1 MKNRHEEEFIALARS
16 NEKLIYKVCSF
27 YVSPTAPVEDLY
39 QEVIANLWHSW
50 PRFRGES
57 ATSTWIYRVALNT
70 CITYM
75 RKGKKKCTHETPAD
89 NVPEPA
95 ADHDGGEDNVAT
107 LYKLINTL
115 NDMDKA
121 VILLAVV
128 GFSVYL
134 INAWLLFK
142 MDISG
147 KVRNNIKLI
156 KRYKLNLQYEY
167 RVMYWVFIPV
177 AFVWSAVLYAKFG
190 AVPWMWAFLIG
201 IYVSVVVLCIYMQKK
216 VFAKHIGQITR
227 GLEELRDLKEDK
239 E

>member
-1 MKNRHEEEFIALARS
+1 MKNRHEKEFIALARS

-57 ATSTWIYRVALNT
+57 ALSTWIYRVALNT

-75 RKGKKKCTHETPAD
+75 RKGKKKRAHETQVD

-121 VILLAVV
+121 VILL
-128 GFSVYL
+128 YL
-134 INAWLLFK
+134 
-142 MDISG
+142 
-147 KVRNNIKLI
+147 
-156 KRYKLNLQYEY
+156 
-167 RVMYWVFIPV
+167 
-177 AFVWSAVLYAKFG
+177 
-190 AVPWMWAFLIG
+190 
-201 IYVSVVVLCIYMQKK
+201 
-216 VFAKHIGQITR
+216 
-227 GLEELRDLKEDK
+227 EDK
-239 E
+239 SYQEIAEITGLSPGNVGVRLNRIKNKLKSKF